1 MIWNAQKIVTFQ
13 VTYLKKGFKGKNKIM
28 LCGSVPVDS
37 TFFLFKKIFFSRQN
51 FTTQEKK
58 YLKRQIKGVL
68 FETKNI
74 FKGVDVKIFNGHL
87 GQSSLNKF

>member
-1 MIWNAQKIVTFQ
+1 
-13 VTYLKKGFKGKNKIM
+13 M

-51 FTTQEKK
+51 FTTQEKN